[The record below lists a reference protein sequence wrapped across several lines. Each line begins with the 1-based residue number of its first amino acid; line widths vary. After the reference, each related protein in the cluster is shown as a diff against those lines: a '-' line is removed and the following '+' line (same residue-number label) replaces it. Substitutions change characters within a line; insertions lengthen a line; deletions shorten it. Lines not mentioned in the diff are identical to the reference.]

1 MLPLAERSR
10 SIIIYKINDKGF
22 YPLHLLK
29 SDCNV
34 SFMSERI
41 WLVAPDSADTFI
53 SSHKS
58 QETVSP
64 KPQWDI
70 LSS

>member
-1 MLPLAERSR
+1 MIKVFILFTCLS
-10 SIIIYKINDKGF
+10 
-22 YPLHLLK
+22 LT
-29 SDCNV
+29 NV

-41 WLVAPDSADTFI
+41 WLVAPDSDDTFI